1 MEPVTLARHAMA
13 TRFELVLHGANPV
26 ALRAAGEAALDE
38 IERLEG
44 VLSLYRPS
52 SEIANVNALAA
63 DMPVRVSVPVFR
75 LIQQALELA
84 RETGGAFDVTIGP
97 LMRCWGFMAD
107 SGRVP
112 NADELAEARARVGW
126 QFVELDPGEF
136 TVRFGRPG
144 MMLDLGA
151 IGKGYA
157 IDMAVDLLREAGVES
172 ALIHGGTSSIYAIG
186 HPPEAPA
193 WKVAVRGPEDSA
205 ELERGPG
212 SHEPRTRTARPHPA
226 PIPQCGI
233 ETNLRGGEVH
243 GELKPAPFHANC
255 GQEPGTSGRAGA
267 PLPAAETVPFQGRRA
282 SESAPYLLVPE
293 AVADLPT
300 YSLRDMALSVSAV
313 WGKSFQTADKRYGH
327 VIDPRTGQ
335 PAGDAVLAA
344 VSLPSTTETDALST
358 ALLTLGRTGVAEIV
372 RCRPE
377 ANCLVG

>member
-1 MEPVTLARHAMA
+1 MSTEPVTLARHAMA

-52 SEIANVNALAA
+52 SEIANVNARAA
-63 DMPVRVSVPVFR
+63 DEPVRVSVPVFR
-75 LIQQALELA
+75 LIRHALDLA
-84 RETGGAFDVTIGP
+84 RDTAGAFDVTIGP

-107 SGRVP
+107 AGRVP
-112 NADELAEARARVGW
+112 TANELAEARARVGW
-126 QFVELDPGEF
+126 QFVELDPGDF
-136 TVRFGRPG
+136 TVRYARPG
-144 MMLDLGA
+144 MMMDLGA

-157 IDMAVDLLREAGVES
+157 IDVAVEVLKEAGVAS

-186 HPPEAPA
+186 HPPDVPA
-193 WKVAVRGPEDSA
+193 WKVAVRGPDDA
-205 ELERGPG
+205 EG
-212 SHEPRTRTARPHPA
+212 SGQGSSPA
-226 PIPQCGI
+226 P
-233 ETNLRGGEVH
+233 
-243 GELKPAPFHANC
+243 A
-255 GQEPGTSGRAGA
+255 
-267 PLPAAETVPFQGRRA
+267 
-282 SESAPYLLVPE
+282 

-300 YSLRDMALSVSAV
+300 YSLRDTALSVSAV

-358 ALLTLGRTGVAEIV
+358 ALLTLGRKGVAEIV

-377 ANCLVG
+377 AKCLVT

>member
-13 TRFELVLHGANPV
+13 TRFEMVLHGAKPT

-52 SEIANVNALAA
+52 SEIANVNAGAA
-63 DMPVRVSVPVFR
+63 DEPVRVSVPVFR
-75 LIQQALELA
+75 LIQRALDLA
-84 RETGGAFDVTIGP
+84 RETAGAFDVTIGP

-112 NADELAEARARVGW
+112 TADELAEARARVGW

-157 IDMAVDLLREAGVES
+157 IDVAVDFLREAGVES
-172 ALIHGGTSSIYAIG
+172 ALIHGGTSSIYAMG
-186 HPPEAPA
+186 HPPDAPA
-193 WKVAVRGPEDSA
+193 WKVAVRGPEDA
-205 ELERGPG
+205 LESG
-212 SHEPRTRTARPHPA
+212 TAPPHPVA
-226 PIPQCGI
+226 IPQG
-233 ETNLRGGEVH
+233 
-243 GELKPAPFHANC
+243 
-255 GQEPGTSGRAGA
+255 GTS
-267 PLPAAETVPFQGRRA
+267 E
-282 SESAPYLLVPE
+282 
-293 AVADLPT
+293 VADLPT
-300 YSLRDMALSVSAV
+300 YLLRDTALSVSAV

-358 ALLTLGRTGVAEIV
+358 ALLTLGRAGVAEIV

-377 ANCLVG
+377 AKCLVA